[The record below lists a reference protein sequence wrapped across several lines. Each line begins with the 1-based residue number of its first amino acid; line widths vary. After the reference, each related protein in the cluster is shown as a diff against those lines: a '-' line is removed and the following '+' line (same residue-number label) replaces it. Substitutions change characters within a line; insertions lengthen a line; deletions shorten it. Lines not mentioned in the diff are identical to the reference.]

1 MTGFAR
7 AATADDKRSV
17 KIEIRSVNHRYAD
30 IVLHMPKGY
39 QGLEDKVRAL
49 VSRFVQRGRIEIFV
63 WVEEFHG
70 NERTVTLDQALLR
83 GYMKAFTQAQQL
95 TNQTDPLPLERLIDI
110 PDLFRVEEEEVDAQ
124 AVWPLLNQAL
134 EEALRELQAMKE
146 AEGRRLEDDI
156 SSRLRKVEQLIE
168 EIQTRAPSVIA
179 AYRDRL
185 HQNIQRLAGGVTL
198 DEERLAQEVAHFA
211 DKADISEELTRGLAH
226 VAAMRETFATQG
238 SVGRKLDFLLQ
249 ELQREMNTTAAKAN
263 DAYLANLVVEAK
275 AEIEKMREQVQNVE

>member
-168 EIQTRAPSVIA
+168 EIQTRAPSVVV